1 MAPPFKT
8 TLTVRE
14 QAAIRLLVLS
24 GGKESPQQLYRI
36 AHPGSLEQVEALS
49 DLPSTASRW
58 LHSARLEKF
67 RAEQEAIFK
76 AQRDAERKRIEDETL
91 HRIQATSEKAI
102 DKSGF
107 VDYSNPANQLALLNR
122 LLNTSQDQGEIL
134 DALKVVITRQ
144 ADLNPDARPETKQ
157 VRAYVP
163 MSCASCPLYAE
174 AKGKIGKQ

>member
-36 AHPGSLEQVEALS
+36 AHPGTLEQVEALS

-58 LHSARLEKF
+58 LHSARIEKY

-76 AQRDAERKRIEDETL
+76 AKQDADRKRIEDETL
-91 HRIQATSEKAI
+91 HRIQATGKKAI
-102 DKSGF
+102 DSF
-107 VDYSNPANQLALLNR
+107 VDYSNPANQLAMLNR
-122 LLNTSQDQGEIL
+122 LLNTAQDPGEIL
-134 DALKVVITRQ
+134 DALKVVIAKQ
-144 ADLNPDARPETKQ
+144 SDLNPDARPETKQ

-163 MSCASCPLYAE
+163 ITCSECPLYAA
-174 AKGKIGKQ
+174 AKAKIAKQ